1 MPKLTVLKTDGAK
14 EPYLH
19 TKVLGSI
26 ANALGTAG
34 QPDIA
39 TAQEL
44 AEAVTF
50 FLYRN
55 AQNRAVSTSEIL
67 SVIEA
72 VLAGTGFD
80 EAAAALSEYH
90 FERKLKRCRIEV
102 VRGRPDEL
110 SQADNPYTDHSE
122 QVKSRWNKSRIV
134 EYLVTKHHLN
144 RQIARTV
151 ASMVEEKVFNMGL
164 PVVPAGLVEQLVLN
178 DAAAVLRAQ
187 NQLQTACGERSR
199 TTRGEPSRTA

>member
-1 MPKLTVLKTDGAK
+1 MLKLTVLKTDGTK

-19 TKVLGSI
+19 TKVMGSI

-34 QPDIA
+34 QSDI
-39 TAQEL
+39 TAAGEL

-55 AQNRAVSTSEIL
+55 ATNRAISTSEIL

-80 EAAAALSEYH
+80 EAAVALSEHH

-102 VRGRPDEL
+102 VRGRAGEL
-110 SQADNPYTDHSE
+110 SEVDDHHTDHSE
-122 QVKSRWNKSRIV
+122 QLKSRWNKSRIV
-134 EYLVTKHHLN
+134 EYLLTKHNLS
-144 RQIARTV
+144 RQIARTI
-151 ASMVEEKVFNMGL
+151 ASMVEEKVFSMGM

-187 NQLQTACGERSR
+187 NQMQTA
-199 TTRGEPSRTA
+199 

>member
-1 MPKLTVLKTDGAK
+1 MTVVKTDGTK

-26 ANALGTAG
+26 ANAIGAAG

-39 TAQEL
+39 AAQEL

-55 AQNRAVSTSEIL
+55 ATNRAISASEIL
-67 SVIEA
+67 SVIET
-72 VLAGTGFD
+72 VLAGTGFE
-80 EAAAALSEYH
+80 EAAVALSEHH

-102 VRGRPDEL
+102 ARGRHSGLLD
-110 SQADNPYTDHSE
+110 ADNPYTDHS
-122 QVKSRWNKSRIV
+122 QQITSRWNNSRIV
-134 EYLVTKHHLN
+134 EYLVTKHHL
-144 RQIARTV
+144 RRPIARTV
-151 ASMVEEKVFNMGL
+151 ASMVEEKVFNMGM

-187 NQLQTACGERSR
+187 NQLQTACGERTSP
-199 TTRGEPSRTA
+199 E

>member
-1 MPKLTVLKTDGAK
+1 MTARMPKLTVVKTDGAK

-26 ANALGTAG
+26 ANALGAAG

-39 TAQEL
+39 AAQEL

-55 AQNRAVSTSEIL
+55 ATNRAVSASESL
-67 SVIEA
+67 SVIQT
-72 VLAGTGFD
+72 VLAGTGFE
-80 EAAAALSEYH
+80 EAAVALSEHH
-90 FERKLKRCRIEV
+90 FERKLKRRRIEV
-102 VRGRPDEL
+102 VRGRHSGL
-110 SQADNPYTDHSE
+110 SDADNLYKDHSE
-122 QVKSRWNKSRIV
+122 QVTSRWNKSHIV
-134 EYLVTKHHLN
+134 EHLVTKHRLH
-144 RQIARTV
+144 RQLARTV

-178 DAAAVLRAQ
+178 DAAAILRAQ
-187 NQLQTACGERSR
+187 NQLQTACGE
-199 TTRGEPSRTA
+199 PSRTA

>member
-1 MPKLTVLKTDGAK
+1 MTARTLKLTVVKADGAK

-19 TKVLGSI
+19 TKVIGSI
-26 ANALGTAG
+26 ANALGAAG
-34 QPDIA
+34 QSDITA
-39 TAQEL
+39 AQEL

-55 AQNRAVSTSEIL
+55 ATNRAISASEIL
-67 SVIEA
+67 SVIETA
-72 VLAGTGFD
+72 LAGAGFE
-80 EAAAALSEYH
+80 EAAIALSEHH

-102 VRGRPDEL
+102 VRDRPSGL
-110 SQADNPYTDHSE
+110 SDADNLYTDHSE
-122 QVKSRWNKSRIV
+122 RARSRWNKSRIV
-134 EYLVTKHHLN
+134 EYLVTKHHLH

-164 PVVPAGLVEQLVLN
+164 PVVPAGLVKQLVLN

-187 NQLQTACGERSR
+187 NQLQTACG
-199 TTRGEPSRTA
+199 

>member
-1 MPKLTVLKTDGAK
+1 MTVVKTDGER

-26 ANALGTAG
+26 ANALGAAG
-34 QPDIA
+34 LPDIT

-55 AQNRAVSTSEIL
+55 ATNHPISTSEIL
-67 SVIEA
+67 SVIKT
-72 VLAGTGFD
+72 VLAGTGFE
-80 EAAAALSEYH
+80 EAAVALSEHH
-90 FERKLKRCRIEV
+90 FRRKLKRCRIEV
-102 VRGRPDEL
+102 VRGDT
-110 SQADNPYTDHSE
+110 DNLYTDRSE
-122 QVKSRWNKSRIV
+122 QVTGRWNKSRIV
-134 EYLVTKHHLN
+134 EYLITKHHLH
-144 RQIARTV
+144 RPIARTI

-164 PVVPAGLVEQLVLN
+164 PVVPAGLVKQLVLN

-187 NQLQTACGERSR
+187 NQLQTA
-199 TTRGEPSRTA
+199 

>member
-1 MPKLTVLKTDGAK
+1 MTARTPKLTVVKTDGAR

-19 TKVLGSI
+19 TKVIGSI
-26 ANALGTAG
+26 ANALGAAG
-34 QPDIA
+34 QPDMTA
-39 TAQEL
+39 AQEL

-55 AQNRAVSTSEIL
+55 ATNRAVSANHIL

-72 VLAGTGFD
+72 ALAGTCFE
-80 EAAAALSEYH
+80 EAAVAISEHH
-90 FERKLKRCRIEV
+90 FGRRLKRCRIEV
-102 VRGRPDEL
+102 ARSRPGRL
-110 SQADNPYTDHSE
+110 SDADNLSTDHSE

-134 EYLVTKHHLN
+134 EYLVTEHHLH

-164 PVVPAGLVEQLVLN
+164 PVVPAGLVKQLVLN

-187 NQLQTACGERSR
+187 NQLQTA
-199 TTRGEPSRTA
+199 